1 MVTVILL
8 MSLMISVNFRAPT
21 KILKDHGSP
30 AYFHVSVW
38 EAGRLLNSSVLAPV
52 TGNDYRIVI
61 DKLRFEILV
70 FCN

>member
-1 MVTVILL
+1 MSVLSLILL
-8 MSLMISVNFRAPT
+8 MKMMSLMVPSNFRAPA

-52 TGNDYRIVI
+52 SGHDYKIVI
-61 DKLRFEILV
+61 DKLRFGI
-70 FCN
+70 